1 MTNTAQSVDLETIE
15 RLAEK
20 VRALVGLLERT
31 RTELVQTTEDNGK
44 LMQEVEALRKQLANA
59 QTDGAEVKTLL
70 AEREQVRI
78 RVSEMVDQLD
88 AIGL

>member
-1 MTNTAQSVDLETIE
+1 MTNTTQSVDLETIE

>member
-1 MTNTAQSVDLETIE
+1 MTNTTQSVDLETIE

-44 LMQEVEALRKQLANA
+44 LMQEVEALRKQLATA

>member
-1 MTNTAQSVDLETIE
+1 MTNTTQSVDLETIE

-44 LMQEVEALRKQLANA
+44 LMQEVEALRKQLATA

-70 AEREQVRI
+70 AEREQIRI